1 MSILEWE
8 TSQPPPS
15 RRVHQVPS
23 LFPPLHLPTLSNWPP
38 VPRLRLRPSGLPARY
53 CLLTVEPSQLVLQPR
68 PTFNPWKEK
77 QTSEQPHFH
86 EYKSAN
92 PSPPASLVTQ
102 RPFSS
107 PASSEHEQGRQHF
120 SPPPKSVSQD
130 EMEDEGSQHRS
141 RLSKTWGS
149 DGYET
154 HRSFIMPTFGSLSTA
169 RSHLLTPSPK
179 SFTIITSQQTKAQCL
194 VCLCFSSLPQNQNI
208 SSSDIF
214 CLRRYLY
221 FVLSSLLS
229 PEIFI
234 HFKELADFRR

>member
-1 MSILEWE
+1 MEWE

-23 LFPPLHLPTLSNWPP
+23 LLPPLHLPTLSNWPP

-53 CLLTVEPSQLVLQPR
+53 CLLTIEPSQLVLQPR

-92 PSPPASLVTQ
+92 PSPPTSLVTQ

-120 SPPPKSVSQD
+120 SPPPKSVSQE

-149 DGYET
+149 DGYED
-154 HRSFIMPTFGSLSTA
+154 SLELHHAHLWVPLHSQKPP
-169 RSHLLTPSPK
+169 SHPLTQVFHHNHKATDQGTVPCLSLFLQLATK
-179 SFTIITSQQTKAQCL
+179 SK
-194 VCLCFSSLPQNQNI
+194 
-208 SSSDIF
+208 
-214 CLRRYLY
+214 Y
-221 FVLSSLLS
+221 FVQ
-229 PEIFI
+229 
-234 HFKELADFRR
+234 